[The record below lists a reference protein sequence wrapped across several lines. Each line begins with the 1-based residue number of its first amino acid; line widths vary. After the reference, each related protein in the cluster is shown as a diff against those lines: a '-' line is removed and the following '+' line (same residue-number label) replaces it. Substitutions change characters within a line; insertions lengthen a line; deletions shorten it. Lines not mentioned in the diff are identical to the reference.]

1 MKLRKLKLNEASK
14 AELNE
19 REMCRVLGVL
29 LGAANVVAIMKVN
42 PVVLVLVLMIVPIML
57 MGIHQMVLIHVV
69 LLLTPNRNFRNFRI
83 FLLCLKMLFVGRL
96 KDTRV
101 VYENN

>member
-19 REMCRVLGVL
+19 REMCRVLG
-29 LGAANVVAIMKVN
+29 GGTHGCCQCVAIMKVN
-42 PVVLVLVLMIVPIML
+42 PVALVLVLMIVPIML

-69 LLLTPNRNFRNFRI
+69 LLLTPNRNF
-83 FLLCLKMLFVGRL
+83 LK
-96 KDTRV
+96 
-101 VYENN
+101 

>member
-1 MKLRKLKLNEASK
+1 MNVRCVVFWE
-14 AELNE
+14 
-19 REMCRVLGVL
+19 VVL